1 MRAWDSRLAV
11 LIQDGVST
19 GEFRTADALVASAR
33 ILATIDGLTVVA
45 AIKSA
50 IDISMVG
57 DLVIATAERELGLPP
72 GQLKSAP

>member
-1 MRAWDSRLAV
+1 MQAWERRLAA

-19 GEFRTADALVASAR
+19 GEFRTDDALLASTR

-50 IDISMVG
+50 IDNSAVG
-57 DLVIATAERELGLPP
+57 DLVIATAERELGLQP
-72 GQLKSAP
+72 GELKTAT